1 MPIIETS
8 DYLCALLTFIPLFYG
23 IPTVLIRFPSVFI
36 SFLSVGI
43 RVLIP
48 YFRAI
53 FLTATCL
60 PPRVTSTITLPW
72 MAVRTCSF
80 SAFAFF

>member
-1 MPIIETS
+1 MS
-8 DYLCALLTFIPLFYG
+8 DYLCALLTFIPFFYG
-23 IPTVLIRFPSVFI
+23 FPSVFI
-36 SFLSVGI
+36 RFLSVSI
-43 RVLIP
+43 SFFSVFVRVFIP

>member
-1 MPIIETS
+1 MS
-8 DYLCALLTFIPLFYG
+8 DYLCALLTFIPFFYG
-23 IPTVLIRFPSVFI
+23 FPTVLICFLSVFI
-36 SFLSVGI
+36 SFLAVGI
-43 RVLIP
+43 CVSIP

-60 PPRVTSTITLPW
+60 PPRVTSTITLPR

>member
-1 MPIIETS
+1 MS
-8 DYLCALLTFIPLFYG
+8 DYLCALLTFIPFFYG
-23 IPTVLIRFPSVFI
+23 FPTVLICFLSVFI
-36 SFLSVGI
+36 SFLAVGI
-43 RVLIP
+43 CVSIP

-53 FLTATCL
+53 FLTVTCL

>member
-1 MPIIETS
+1 MS
-8 DYLCALLTFIPLFYG
+8 DYLCALLTFIPFFYG
-23 IPTVLIRFPSVFI
+23 FPSVLIRFLSVFI
-36 SFLSVGI
+36 SFFSVGI
-43 RVLIP
+43 RVFTP

-72 MAVRTCSF
+72 KAVRTCSF

>member
-8 DYLCALLTFIPLFYG
+8 DYLCALLTFIPFFYG
-23 IPTVLIRFPSVFI
+23 FPSVLIRFLSVFI

-43 RVLIP
+43 RISIP

-80 SAFAFF
+80 SAFAVF